1 MTKWKR
7 LRRRKERKRTEE
19 LRGSKAEE
27 KPEEQTFRLKQE
39 RERVEFE
46 KQLALTESEKT
57 SGNIQYSQE
66 TEKLDNT
73 KNSKPTTILAQIPRY
88 AYLLAIFALLS
99 GVFFPLITPG
109 IPFDHVIQGVATLF
123 LGLAGGILLFKATTS
138 DNRRGILIAIGF
150 ALITIC
156 LVLVY
161 HIKETFTSLY
171 F

>member
-7 LRRRKERKRTEE
+7 LRKLREKKRFEAE
-19 LRGSKAEE
+19 ALRPKADGE
-27 KPEEQTFRLKQE
+27 K
-39 RERVEFE
+39 E
-46 KQLALTESEKT
+46 KQTEPEKISENIQQSQEIEKLESTKT
-57 SGNIQYSQE
+57 S
-66 TEKLDNT
+66 NT
-73 KNSKPTTILAQIPRY
+73 TTILAQIPRY

-109 IPFDHVIQGVATLF
+109 IPFDHVIQGTATLF

-150 ALITIC
+150 ALIAIC
-156 LVLVY
+156 LVSIY
-161 HIKETFTSLY
+161 HIQETFSSLY

>member
-7 LRRRKERKRTEE
+7 LRKLREKKRFGAEA
-19 LRGSKAEE
+19 LRPKAEREEVKQTEPE
-27 KPEEQTFRLKQE
+27 KISK
-39 RERVEFE
+39 
-46 KQLALTESEKT
+46 
-57 SGNIQYSQE
+57 NIQQSQE
-66 TEKLDNT
+66 IEKLDNT

-88 AYLLAIFALLS
+88 AYLLTIFALLS

-138 DNRRGILIAIGF
+138 DNRKGILIAIGF

-156 LVLVY
+156 LVLIY
-161 HIKETFTSLY
+161 HTQESFSSLY